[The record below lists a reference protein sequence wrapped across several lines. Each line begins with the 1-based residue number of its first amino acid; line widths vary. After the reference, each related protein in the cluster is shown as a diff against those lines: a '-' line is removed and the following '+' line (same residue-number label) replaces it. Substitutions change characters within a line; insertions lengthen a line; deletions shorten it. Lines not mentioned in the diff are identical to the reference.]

1 MDNVIIYCFIVI
13 IMPILKDI
21 KRKKKKKNFS
31 SSILFFLRGL
41 ERLVGSDWK
50 FFYFFFLGKERDL
63 TEISSGDDDVQ
74 VALISPQQKDT
85 CFCEHY
91 IGITH
96 TIRSTTKLSF
106 ALFSRVA
113 ISKMVRSMSCRNFQ
127 NTFEYIYI
135 YNNRSW
141 WLQVITTC
149 IRIFDLVLIPYY
161 KYGASPPP
169 RLFLFIGLYILMY
182 VCRFTCLL
190 AL

>member
-21 KRKKKKKNFS
+21 KRKKKKKNSAHRFYFFAWAREARWKWLK
-31 SSILFFLRGL
+31 IFLF
-41 ERLVGSDWK
+41 
-50 FFYFFFLGKERDL
+50 FFFLGKERDL
-63 TEISSGDDDVQ
+63 TEISSGDDDLQ

-85 CFCEHY
+85 CFCEQY